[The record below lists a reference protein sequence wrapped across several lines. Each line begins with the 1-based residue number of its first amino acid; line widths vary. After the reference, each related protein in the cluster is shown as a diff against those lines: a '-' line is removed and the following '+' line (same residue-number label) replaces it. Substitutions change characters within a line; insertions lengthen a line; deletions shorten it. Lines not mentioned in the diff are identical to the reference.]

1 MQGEVRI
8 TVIATGFSGE
18 SPSRPTSNKVVINTP
33 APSPAPTPE
42 PPKPAGLDIPDFLQ
56 RRRPFDR

>member
-1 MQGEVRI
+1 
-8 TVIATGFSGE
+8 FSGE
-18 SPSRPTSNKVVINTP
+18 SPSRPTSSKVVINTP

-42 PPKPAGLDIPDFLQ
+42 PLKPAGLDIPEFLQ